1 MGEGAERGRLEA
13 AADSLGCREAVVFA
27 GQLSDVWSLYFAADV
42 FVLPSHS
49 EGSPNVLLEAMAAG
63 LPIVAT
69 AVGGIAEMVE
79 DNQTA
84 LLVPSQDPQALAAA
98 IARVL
103 KDRDLAQRLAAN
115 ASSLV
120 GSRYTTQNYVKALM
134 GIYQDVINARLNS

>member
-1 MGEGAERGRLEA
+1 
-13 AADSLGCREAVVFA
+13 
-27 GQLSDVWSLYFAADV
+27 
-42 FVLPSHS
+42 
-49 EGSPNVLLEAMAAG
+49 MAAG

-69 AVGGIAEMVE
+69 AVGGVPEMVE
-79 DNQTA
+79 DNQSS

-120 GSRYTTQNYVKALM
+120 GSRYTTQNYVKALAK
-134 GIYQDVINARLNS
+134 IYREVINAR